1 MEYKNQSKADEMRL
15 HIEAC
20 RQSGLTV
27 SEYCTQNGIIKSN
40 YYYWIKKLGSE
51 NKSNGFTAVNI
62 ATNAAIEITYP
73 NGVQLSFTGNINT
86 ALVKALVCCI

>member
-1 MEYKNQSKADEMRL
+1 MRL

-27 SEYCTQNGIIKSN
+27 SEYCAQNGLIKSN

-51 NKSNGFTAVNI
+51 NRSSGFTAVNI
-62 ATNAAIEITYP
+62 TTNTSIEITYP
-73 NGVQLSFTGNINT
+73 NGVQLSFTGNMNVAAI
-86 ALVKALVCCI
+86 KALVCCI